1 MKANTKKRSS
11 PMKKL
16 IPAAG
21 SLMISAAMLGTSTYA
36 WFTMNKEVSVTGMEM
51 KAHSEEGLLINEV
64 KLATSDAWDNVATA
78 NTDPTLISLR
88 PASTQNFTKWWH
100 ANSKV
105 SADEAG
111 IDDSQANTVA
121 ISEGVYY
128 KEVTAGANGISD
140 KVFVAGEN
148 AAAGAEG
155 ENGKA
160 TGNTKAETHVYYDH
174 ASFGDASKAT
184 YDNGE
189 GYYIKY
195 TYYLK
200 SSGEGDLTVNN
211 FQAKVTATKKALTTA
226 ESAQSDKTESTELNK
241 ALRVGVEY
249 AGQKMIFAP
258 VSGAD
263 ASYQVTT
270 DAAGTAGNVINYTTS
285 NEYVQINKIGE
296 AAATP
301 VTIPSVTTDGA
312 PVYVYLWFEGEDT
325 HCNSDNIKAILNT
338 YDIDISF
345 KDADLG

>member
-1 MKANTKKRSS
+1 
-11 PMKKL
+11 MKKL

-21 SLMISAAMLGTSTYA
+21 MLAVSASMLATSTYA
-36 WFTMNKEVSVTGMEM
+36 WFTMNREVSVTGMEM

-64 KLATSDAWDNVATA
+64 ASATSDAWDNQATA
-78 NTDPTLISLR
+78 NTTPTLISLR
-88 PASTQNFTKWWH
+88 PASTQDFTKWWH
-100 ANSKV
+100 ANSMV

-111 IDDSQANTVA
+111 VGDDSGNTVE
-121 ISEGVYY
+121 ISDGVYY
-128 KEVTAGANGISD
+128 KEVTAGASGIFD
-140 KVFVAGEN
+140 KVFVSAVGNET
-148 AAAGAEG
+148 EG
-155 ENGKA
+155 DNGTA
-160 TGNTKAETHVYYDH
+160 TGNSKAETHVYYDQ
-174 ASFGDASKAT
+174 ASFGDAAKTA

-200 SSGEGDLTVNN
+200 SSGEGALTINN
-211 FQAKVTATKKALTTA
+211 FQAKVTATKKALTAA
-226 ESAQSDKTESTELNK
+226 ESAQTDTAESEELNK
-241 ALRVGVEY
+241 ALRVGIDY

-270 DAAGTAGNVINYTTS
+270 NVSGTAGNVVNYSTS
-285 NEYVQINKIGE
+285 TDYVQINKIGE
-296 AAATP
+296 ADATP

-345 KDADLG
+345 KDADLT

>member
-1 MKANTKKRSS
+1 MTKKNTSS
-11 PMKKL
+11 KKKL
-16 IPAAG
+16 LPAAG
-21 SLMISAAMLGTSTYA
+21 MLALSAAMLASSTYA

-51 KAHSEEGLLINEV
+51 KAHAEEGLLINEV
-64 KLATSDAWDNVATA
+64 KLATSDTWDNQATA
-78 NTDPTLISLR
+78 NTTPTLISLR

-111 IDDSQANTVA
+111 IDGEQANTVA
-121 ISEGVYY
+121 ISNGVYY
-128 KEVTAGANGISD
+128 KEVTAGTNGISD
-140 KVFVAGEN
+140 QIFVGAVDADPAGV
-148 AAAGAEG
+148 
-155 ENGKA
+155 NGNA
-160 TGNTKAETHVYYDH
+160 TGNTKAETHVYYDQ
-174 ASFGDASKAT
+174 ASFGDGPKTA

-200 SSGEGDLTVNN
+200 SSGEGELTVNN
-211 FQAKVTATKKALTTA
+211 FQAKVTATKKALTA
-226 ESAQSDKTESTELNK
+226 DESAQQDKTESAELNK

-249 AGQKMIFAP
+249 DGQKMIFAP

-263 ASYQVTT
+263 TTYQVTT
-270 DAAGTAGNVINYTTS
+270 DNAGTAGALVNYTTS
-285 NEYVQINKIGE
+285 TDYVQINKIGN

-301 VTIPSVTTDGA
+301 VTVPSVTTDGD

-338 YDIDISF
+338 YDIDVSF